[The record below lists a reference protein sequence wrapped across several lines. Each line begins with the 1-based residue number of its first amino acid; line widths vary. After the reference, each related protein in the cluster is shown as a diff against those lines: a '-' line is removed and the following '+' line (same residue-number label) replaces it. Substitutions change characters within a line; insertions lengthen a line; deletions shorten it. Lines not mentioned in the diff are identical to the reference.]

1 MAGAELVIHGS
12 NVPHELD
19 AAGRAGSP
27 WQGSCAPLSEGR
39 QRMNA
44 FATMRLAAPSTGVA
58 AVATVVCT
66 RVAVAGGAPLE
77 EAGGH
82 GQARA

>member
-1 MAGAELVIHGS
+1 MTQARVAGAELVIHGG

-19 AAGRAGSP
+19 AAGEARSRR
-27 WQGSCAPLSEGR
+27 QGSCAPVSDGR

-44 FATMRLAAPSTGVA
+44 FATTWFAAPSTGVA

-66 RVAVAGGAPLE
+66 RWPW
-77 EAGGH
+77 
-82 GQARA
+82 